1 MTSGG
6 ESKTTL
12 TSTAIKS
19 TTEDVIS
26 IMDRASLNMKKNT
39 FTHLPVVGKP
49 VKPSFNNL
57 QKKPA
62 PSVNQT
68 DKEVLS

>member
-12 TSTAIKS
+12 TSTAIKP

-39 FTHLPVVGKP
+39 FTHLPVVGEP
-49 VKPSFNNL
+49 VKPPTNNL
-57 QKKPA
+57 
-62 PSVNQT
+62 
-68 DKEVLS
+68 